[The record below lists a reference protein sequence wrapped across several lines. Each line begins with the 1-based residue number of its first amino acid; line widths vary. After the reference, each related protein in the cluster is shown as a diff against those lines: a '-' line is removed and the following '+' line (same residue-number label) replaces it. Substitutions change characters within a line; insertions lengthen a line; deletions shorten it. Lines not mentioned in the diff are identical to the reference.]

1 MKYNKRLAIII
12 SVMMIGSAFVGCSNQ
27 KNEQEKKSESTK
39 VEQNIQLTTKEDY
52 TYENN
57 DYFTSISWLEKNIKD
72 NKNLVIIDGRSDKDY
87 NNGHI
92 PGAINVAWQSLAQ
105 MNGKAGDKDWGN
117 LISDKEALSKVLEN
131 LGINEQSQVVV
142 YANKGGWGEDGRIVW
157 CLQRAGIDARML
169 NGGFDLWQKENK
181 EISKDSKIQN
191 SENDSNKEYIKL
203 EYIKINNNVN
213 ITTDELKKE
222 IKDVKIID
230 TREEDEYK
238 GATKFGEARG
248 GHLPGSINIAFNKLY
263 NEDGTIKSNDEIDK
277 IMKENKIEKTDKIV
291 TYCTSGIRSAHMALV
306 LKNAGYDNVRN
317 YDSSYYEWA
326 ADKNNEVVK

>member
-12 SVMMIGSAFVGCSNQ
+12 SFMMIGSAFVGCSNQ
-27 KNEQEKKSESTK
+27 KNEQAKKSESTK
-39 VEQNIQLTTKEDY
+39 VQQSIELTTKDDY

-92 PGAINVAWQSLAQ
+92 PGAINVAWQSLSQ

-117 LISDKEALSKVLEN
+117 LISDKDSLSKVLEN
-131 LGINEQSQVVV
+131 LGINKESQVVV

-157 CLQRAGIDARML
+157 CLQRVGIEARML
-169 NGGFDLWQKENK
+169 NGGFDLWQQESK
-181 EISKDSKIQN
+181 EISKEAKNNVVADFKVEEIS
-191 SENDSNKEYIKL
+191 
-203 EYIKINNNVN
+203 NNVN

-222 IKDVKIID
+222 MKDVKIID

-277 IMKENKIEKTDKIV
+277 IMKENKIEKTDKII
-291 TYCTSGIRSAHMALV
+291 TYCTSGIRSAHMALA

>member
-105 MNGKAGDKDWGN
+105 MNGKAGDKNWGN
-117 LISDKEALSKVLEN
+117 LISDKEDLSKVLEN
-131 LGINEQSQVVV
+131 LGINKQSQVVV

-157 CLQRAGIDARML
+157 CLQRSGIDARML
-169 NGGFDLWQKENK
+169 NGGFDLWEKESK
-181 EISKDSKIQN
+181 EISKETKNNVVADFKV
-191 SENDSNKEYIKL
+191 EE
-203 EYIKINNNVN
+203 INNNAN
-213 ITTDELKKE
+213 ITTEELKKE

-230 TREEDEYK
+230 TREVDEYK

-291 TYCTSGIRSAHMALV
+291 TYCTSGIRSAHMALA

>member
-131 LGINEQSQVVV
+131 LSINEQSQVVV

-169 NGGFDLWQKENK
+169 NGGFDLWAKESK
-181 EISKDSKIQN
+181 EISKETKNNVVADFKV
-191 SENDSNKEYIKL
+191 EE
-203 EYIKINNNVN
+203 INNNVN

-291 TYCTSGIRSAHMALV
+291 TYCTSGIRSAHMALA

>member
-169 NGGFDLWQKENK
+169 NGGFDLWAKESK
-181 EISKDSKIQN
+181 EISKETKNNVVADFKV
-191 SENDSNKEYIKL
+191 EE
-203 EYIKINNNVN
+203 INNNVN

-291 TYCTSGIRSAHMALV
+291 TYCTSGIRSAHMALA

>member
-105 MNGKAGDKDWGN
+105 MNGKAGDKNWGN

-131 LGINEQSQVVV
+131 LGINKQSQVVV

-157 CLQRAGIDARML
+157 CLQRSGIDARML
-169 NGGFDLWQKENK
+169 NGGFDLWEKESK
-181 EISKDSKIQN
+181 EISKETKNNVVADFKV
-191 SENDSNKEYIKL
+191 EE
-203 EYIKINNNVN
+203 INNNAN
-213 ITTDELKKE
+213 ITTEELKKE

-291 TYCTSGIRSAHMALV
+291 TYCTSGIRSAHMALA

>member
-105 MNGKAGDKDWGN
+105 MNGKAGDKGWGN

-131 LGINEQSQVVV
+131 LSINEQSQVVV

-169 NGGFDLWQKENK
+169 NGGFDLWAKESK
-181 EISKDSKIQN
+181 EISKETKNNVVADFKV
-191 SENDSNKEYIKL
+191 EE
-203 EYIKINNNVN
+203 INNNVN

-238 GATKFGEARG
+238 GATKFGEVRG

-291 TYCTSGIRSAHMALV
+291 TYCTSGIRSAHMALA

>member
-12 SVMMIGSAFVGCSNQ
+12 SVIMIGSAFVGCSNQ

-169 NGGFDLWQKENK
+169 NGGFDLWAKESK
-181 EISKDSKIQN
+181 EISKETKNNVVADFKV
-191 SENDSNKEYIKL
+191 EE
-203 EYIKINNNVN
+203 INNNVN

-291 TYCTSGIRSAHMALV
+291 TYCTSGIRSAHMALA

>member
-39 VEQNIQLTTKEDY
+39 VEQNIQLTTKEYY

-131 LGINEQSQVVV
+131 LSINEQSQVVV

-169 NGGFDLWQKENK
+169 NGGFDLWAKESK
-181 EISKDSKIQN
+181 EISKETKNNVVADFKV
-191 SENDSNKEYIKL
+191 EE
-203 EYIKINNNVN
+203 INNNVN

-291 TYCTSGIRSAHMALV
+291 TYCTSGIRSAHMALA